1 VIADHDTATTV
12 EQGVAPAGR
21 RVHEQEHAHAV
32 NGAQAA
38 GIAVV
43 AAVLGLVFLIVGLS
57 ESSAAPAVIGAVVLA
72 LELVL
77 APGFVVVQPNSSRV
91 LVLFGRYIGTL
102 TEPGLWWVNP
112 FTVFWRRD
120 VSLRVRNFQS
130 DRIKVND
137 ASGNPIEIAAV
148 VVWRVTD
155 TAKAAFDVENYEQF
169 VTVQSETA
177 VRHLASRYAYDD
189 YDEARVS
196 LRSGSD
202 EVVSSLHGELQSRL
216 VAAGIEVLETRLTH
230 LAYAPEIAEVMLRR
244 QQAEAILA
252 ARRKMVTGA
261 VGIVQMAVAQL
272 ADSDLFDLDPERKAA
287 MVSNLMVV
295 LSGDHA
301 PTPVLNTGSL
311 YT

>member
-1 VIADHDTATTV
+1 VIADRDTT
-12 EQGVAPAGR
+12 GKLSSSAPAAAR
-21 RVHEQEHAHAV
+21 RVHQQQPARAV
-32 NGAQAA
+32 AGATA
-38 GIAVV
+38 V
-43 AAVLGLVFLIVGLS
+43 AAAVMLGIVGLVLLIGGLAGN
-57 ESSAAPAVIGAVVLA
+57 SAAPAIAGGVVVLLDLLLMA
-72 LELVL
+72 
-77 APGFVVVQPNSSRV
+77 GFVVIQPNSSRV
-91 LVLFGRYIGTL
+91 LILFGRYIGTI
-102 TEPGLWWVNP
+102 TEAGLWWVNP
-112 FTVFWRRD
+112 FTVFWRRE

-155 TAKAAFDVENYEQF
+155 TAKAVFDVENYEQF
-169 VTVQSETA
+169 VVVQSETA
-177 VRHLASRYAYDD
+177 VRHLASRFPYDD
-189 YDEARVS
+189 YDAARVS
-196 LRSGSD
+196 LRSGAD
-202 EVVSSLHGELQSRL
+202 EVVQSLHEELQTRL
-216 VAAGIEVLETRLTH
+216 EAAGIEVLETRLTH
-230 LAYAPEIAEVMLRR
+230 LAYAAEIAEVMLRR

-252 ARRKMVTGA
+252 ARRKMVAGA

-272 ADSDLFDLDPERKAA
+272 ADSDLFELDPERKAA

>member
-1 VIADHDTATTV
+1 VIADRDTASSL
-12 EQGVAPAGR
+12 EQSPAPPGR
-21 RVHEQEHAHAV
+21 RVHEQRRARAV
-32 NGAQAA
+32 AGAQAA
-38 GIAVV
+38 GLAVV
-43 AAVLGLVFLIVGLS
+43 AAVLGLVFLIVGVTQG
-57 ESSAAPAVIGAVVLA
+57 SAVPAIIGGVVL
-72 LELVL
+72 VL
-77 APGFVVVQPNSSRV
+77 DAVAVTGFVVVQPNSSRV
-91 LVLFGRYIGTL
+91 LILFGRYIGTL

-112 FTVFWRRD
+112 FTVFWRQA

-155 TAKAAFDVENYEQF
+155 TAKAAFDVESYEQF
-169 VTVQSETA
+169 VVVQSETA
-177 VRHLASRYAYDD
+177 VRHLASRYSYDD
-189 YDEARVS
+189 YDDSRAS
-196 LRSGSD
+196 LRSGAD
-202 EVVSSLHGELQSRL
+202 EVVQSLHEELQARL
-216 VAAGIEVLETRLTH
+216 VAAGIDVLETRLTH
-230 LAYAPEIAEVMLRR
+230 LAYSAEIAEVMLRR